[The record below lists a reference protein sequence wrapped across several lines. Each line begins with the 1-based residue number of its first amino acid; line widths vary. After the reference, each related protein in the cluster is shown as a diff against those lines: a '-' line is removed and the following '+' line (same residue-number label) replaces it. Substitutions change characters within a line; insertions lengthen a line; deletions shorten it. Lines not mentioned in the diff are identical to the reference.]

1 MELFFLGTSAALVSK
16 NRHNTSLLV
25 KKEADLLLIDCNGA
39 CLQMLMKQGIDYE
52 NLSHIFFTHEHIDHM
67 CAITNLVHQIW
78 MKTCYAKSAK
88 QEKRTKPLNIYGN
101 SAVIK
106 LVEKLLNLVD
116 LPQHPDI
123 FPIHFH
129 DLGLEPTKA
138 KIGNFDVE
146 IFPVEHGHCNCSGVK
161 IHNPKGK
168 ALVYSADTEI
178 CDAVTSRTDK
188 QDVLVHE
195 CSELEGTHLSG
206 HTTLS
211 EIEANIER
219 LNANEL
225 YIVHVPDVT
234 EDAHARVKALAQTS
248 GKKITIPDD
257 GDSVLLR

>member
-25 KKEADLLLIDCNGA
+25 KKDADLLLIDCNGA
-39 CLQMLMKQGIDYE
+39 CLQMLMRKGIDYE

-78 MKTCYAKSAK
+78 MKTCYAKSAM
-88 QEKRTKPLNIYGN
+88 QNKRTQPLNIYGN

-123 FPIHFH
+123 FPIIFH
-129 DLGLEPTKA
+129 DLGLDATKA
-138 KIGNFDVE
+138 QIGTFDVE
-146 IFPVEHGHCNCSGVK
+146 IFPVEHGHCNCSGIK
-161 IHNPKGK
+161 IHNHTGK

-178 CDAVTSRTDK
+178 CDAVTSRTNAS
-188 QDVLVHE
+188 DVLVHE
-195 CSELEGTHLSG
+195 CSEIEDAHLAG

-211 EIEANIER
+211 EIEANIDA
-219 LNANEL
+219 LNADEL
-225 YIVHVPDVT
+225 YIVHVPEVT
-234 EDAHARVKALAQTS
+234 EEALKRVKTLALKS

-257 GDSVLLR
+257 GDSVLLK